1 VYSAKCGMYG
11 MVLLLLVGAAVG
23 CKGQELDE
31 LRQRLAEVEAQDWDH
46 AAPAYATNYPYAR
59 LQLRKAEAVVAGGVV
74 PYYLPPPN
82 VNQCV
87 AAGLQALADLAAG
100 KPRSGK
106 TGAVTELAYIT
117 DNDRTAQPYHLYLP
131 PAYDAEKATPLI
143 VFLHGYVPTTS
154 ILDPWVLPEEVLQI
168 AGKYGCMMLTP
179 YARRNTDF
187 QGVGEVDVFASLEEV
202 KKLYNVDPRRIYLT
216 GVSMGAMGA
225 WTIALRHPGV
235 FAAVTPISGQ
245 TDMYRWWGW
254 EQEKMAP
261 FKQWMVEWDNPWHL
275 AESLRAQ
282 RFFVQHGE
290 NDHLIPSEQSR
301 IMVQKAQELGL
312 AENLEYY
319 EYADASHFI
328 YFETEPYE
336 KAYAWQMRHTL
347 DLKPKRIGHKTY
359 SLEYGTAFW
368 ATIEEFFEWGKPA
381 TMDVEAYPDGDGP
394 DGVDLRVDSQNV
406 GVMSIDLAGSPLPIK
421 ESYRIKIGA
430 GDCRAFAHEGRLRF
444 DLGNALRHDGIRP
457 LTRPDWKKKGM
468 CGPCEEVFDTSF
480 IVVAGTT
487 GGDETDAELA
497 AKVQRFSKEWDQ
509 FADGRPRVKLD
520 TEITEDDIRTSN
532 LVLFGTPETNEIL
545 GRIAIHLPIRIGDHA
560 YKIGEDEYAAD
571 DLGLVMC
578 YPNPL
583 NPQRYVLIFSGEY
596 WGERLDINHKFDMLP
611 DFIVFTTRAFAPEGD
626 TNEHLCAGF
635 FDNRWELCEK
645 LTWK

>member
-1 VYSAKCGMYG
+1 MYA

-23 CKGQELDE
+23 CKGQEIDE
-31 LRQRLAEVEAQDWDH
+31 LRRRLADTGAKEYDRD
-46 AAPAYATNYPYAR
+46 APAYATNYPYAR
-59 LQLRKAEAVVAGGVV
+59 LQLRKAEAVASGGVV
-74 PYYLPPPN
+74 PYFLPPPT
-82 VNQCV
+82 VKQCV
-87 AAGLQALADLAAG
+87 AAGLAALEDLEAG
-100 KPRSGK
+100 KPRSG
-106 TGAVTELAYIT
+106 TAGTLIELAYIT
-117 DNDRTAQPYHLYLP
+117 ENDRTAQPYHLYLP
-131 PAYDAEKATPLI
+131 PAYDPEKPTPLI

-187 QGVGEVDVFASLEEV
+187 QGVGEVDVFASLEQV
-202 KKLYNVDPRRIYLT
+202 KRLYNVDARRIYLT

-225 WTIALRHPGV
+225 WTIALRHPGI

-275 AESLRAQ
+275 AESLRGQ

-301 IMVQKAQELGL
+301 IMVQRAQELDL
-312 AENLEYY
+312 AENVEYF
-319 EYADASHFI
+319 EYAGASHFI
-328 YFETEPYE
+328 YFETEPYDR
-336 KAYAWQMRHTL
+336 AYAWQVQHKL
-347 DLKPKRIGHKTY
+347 DPKPKRIGHKTY
-359 SLEYGTAFW
+359 SVEYGTAFW
-368 ATIEEFFEWGKPA
+368 ATIEEFLEWGKPA
-381 TMDVEAYPDGDGP
+381 TMVVEAYPDGNGP
-394 DGVDLRVDSQNV
+394 GGADLRVVSENV
-406 GVMSIDLAGSPLPIK
+406 GVLSIDLAGSPLPVKDMYIVK
-421 ESYRIKIGA
+421 VADK
-430 GDCRAFAHEGRLRF
+430 CRTVRAHEGRIRL
-444 DLGNALRHDGIRP
+444 DLGDPMRHEGARRLGRP
-457 LTRPDWKKKGM
+457 KHKGM
-468 CGPCEEVFDTSF
+468 CGPSEEVFDTSF

-487 GGDETDAELA
+487 GGDETDAQLA

-520 TEITEDDIRTSN
+520 TEITEEDIRTSN
-532 LVLFGTPETNEIL
+532 LVLFGTPESNEIL

-560 YKIGEDEYAAD
+560 YKVGEDEYAAD

-583 NPQRYVLIFSGEY
+583 NPERYVLIFSGEY
-596 WGERLDINHKFDMLP
+596 WGERLDTNHKFDMLP
-611 DFIVFTTRAFAPEGD
+611 DFIVFTTLAFAPEGD

-635 FDNRWELCEK
+635 FDNRWELCEE
-645 LTWK
+645 LTWKR